1 MFISSFVPIGLV
13 SLFRLSVLVYRLLFN
28 SLISKSLAFFLFF
41 FRWVANS
48 NGGVLESLG
57 YKEGYRID
65 VDMPDGTWEK
75 APSFH
80 DILIFNTGHW

>member
-1 MFISSFVPIGLV
+1 MCAFLTLYFFV
-13 SLFRLSVLVYRLLFN
+13 SVLSRWSASGN
-28 SLISKSLAFFLFF
+28 SGI
-41 FRWVANS
+41 
-48 NGGVLESLG
+48 LESLG

-65 VDMPDGTWEK
+65 VDLPEGTWAE

>member
-1 MFISSFVPIGLV
+1 MRPRWSASSSSGI
-13 SLFRLSVLVYRLLFN
+13 
-28 SLISKSLAFFLFF
+28 
-41 FRWVANS
+41 
-48 NGGVLESLG
+48 LESFG

-65 VDMPDGTWEK
+65 VDIPEGTWAE